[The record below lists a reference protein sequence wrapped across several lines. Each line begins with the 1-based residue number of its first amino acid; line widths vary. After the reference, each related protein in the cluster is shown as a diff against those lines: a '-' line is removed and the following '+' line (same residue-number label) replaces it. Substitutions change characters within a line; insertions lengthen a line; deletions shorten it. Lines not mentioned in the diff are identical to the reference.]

1 MKTLKIPKTKLLKP
15 LLLAVSFVVFAIV
28 KINRSGDNKKSEK
41 NIKKSVDKRSSL

>member
-1 MKTLKIPKTKLLKP
+1 MKIPNTKLLKP

-41 NIKKSVDKRSSL
+41 NLKKGVDKRSSL